1 VLPLYVFL
9 HVTVV
14 AVNMVFDSELNGY
27 TTEKTYTKSVGFLKA
42 GTETFQHF
50 LYKFARIDLIRSK
63 FAEVSDDYSS
73 GVF

>member
-42 GTETFQHF
+42 GTETFPTLF
-50 LYKFARIDLIRSK
+50 
-63 FAEVSDDYSS
+63 V
-73 GVF
+73 